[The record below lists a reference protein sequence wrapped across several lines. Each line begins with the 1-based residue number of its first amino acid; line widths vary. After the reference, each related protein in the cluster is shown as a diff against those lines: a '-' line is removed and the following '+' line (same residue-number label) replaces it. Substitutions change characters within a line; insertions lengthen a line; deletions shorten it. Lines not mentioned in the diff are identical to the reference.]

1 MSKLNFLVMKIKN
14 ILALFLVFGSLIS
27 CKQSYIAKPKTT
39 IEKDKMINIIYDL
52 SLLEAIKTQNVGV
65 PTNYPTS
72 TEFLKTKYKVDSL
85 TFADNVKYYAA
96 DVENYKKM
104 YEEVQ
109 AKLKKKIDSENGV
122 GRIIP
127 PKADEGV
134 VK

>member
-1 MSKLNFLVMKIKN
+1 MKIKN
-14 ILALFLVFGSLIS
+14 ILAFLLIFVS
-27 CKQSYIAKPKTT
+27 FLGCQQSYIKKPKNT

-72 TEFLKTKYKVDSL
+72 TEFLKKKYKVDSL
-85 TFADNVKYYAA
+85 TFADNVKYYAS

-104 YEEVQ
+104 YDEVQ